1 MVAAGLILLMFVG
14 YGVYTLVKSSAASAP
29 DVVVKQFFEV
39 GGNRD
44 LNGMMSLVDPAK
56 SKEIEKVCKTYFIN
70 QGFGLGFTRVLD
82 YELVKNGDTAT
93 VTVTVPAQYIR
104 GGNEPY
110 GTTVNVADVTL
121 HVVNSKWVI
130 SKVVIKL
137 Y

>member
-82 YELVKNGDTAT
+82 YQLVKNGDKAT
-93 VTVTVPAQYIR
+93 VTEKKTDYSAN
-104 GGNEPY
+104 GDKEKTETKTTGNTGSP
-110 GTTVNVADVTL
+110 
-121 HVVNSKWVI
+121 
-130 SKVVIKL
+130 
-137 Y
+137 